1 MTGKSEPLQ
10 RPGASRPG
18 FSPGAGAKDLIHGPI
33 GKTLILFS
41 LPVMG
46 SNVLQSLNGTAN
58 AIWVSHVLGEAALT
72 ATANANNILFLMLG
86 AVFGISMAANLMIGQ
101 AVGARDEPMVKR
113 VIGTSAG
120 FFAVLSLGV
129 GIGGW
134 LLTPAI
140 LTAMDT
146 PADAKAE
153 AITYLRVIFMAM
165 PFMYFFSFL
174 MMAQRGAG
182 DSRSPFWFSLAAV
195 VLDVILNPILI
206 TGFGPAPRM
215 GIAGSAAA
223 TLISQTIVLG
233 AILVFLYRTRSVL
246 VLWPHEWGLL
256 KPELAIV
263 RTLVAKGLPMAVQML
278 VVSGAAVVMI
288 SFVNRYGSDTAAGY
302 AAAVQ
307 LWTYVQMP
315 AMAMGAAVSSMAA
328 QNVGAGRMDRVNR
341 IAGLGSLYA
350 ALLSAGPIAV
360 IYLIEPVALRL
371 FLPAGSPAI
380 PIAIHINAIALWGF
394 IPFGVAFALSGVVRA
409 TGAVM
414 LPLIAMAISLWG
426 VRVPFAL
433 LLEPTWGAEAVWW
446 SFPLGSIASCL
457 LATGYFMFG
466 GWRKAQLMAGI
477 PRGEGP
483 DTGLAPPPPEESE
496 ALEAV
501 SRSSPQAPSRRESE
515 APAE

>member
-1 MTGKSEPLQ
+1 VTGKSESLQ
-10 RPGASRPG
+10 RPGPARPAFRPG
-18 FSPGAGAKDLIHGPI
+18 GGAKDLTQGPI

-58 AIWVSHVLGEAALT
+58 AIWVSQVLGESALT
-72 ATANANNILFLMLG
+72 ATANANTILFLMLG

-101 AVGARDEPMVKR
+101 AVGGRDEAMVKR

-120 FFAVLSLGV
+120 FFLVLSLSVGV
-129 GIGGW
+129 GGW
-134 LLTPAI
+134 LLTPAV
-140 LTAMDT
+140 LTAMGT
-146 PADAKAE
+146 PADARAE
-153 AITYLRVIFMAM
+153 AITYLRVIFLAM

-182 DSRSPFWFSLAAV
+182 DARSPFWFSLAAV
-195 VLDVILNPILI
+195 GLDVILNPILI

-223 TLISQTIVLG
+223 TLISQTVVLG
-233 AILVFLYRTRSVL
+233 AIFVFLYRTRSVL
-246 VLWPHEWGLL
+246 VLWPHEFKLL
-256 KPELAIV
+256 KPELAII
-263 RTLVAKGLPMAVQML
+263 RTLVVKGLPMAAQML
-278 VVSGAAVVMI
+278 VVSGAAVVMF

-341 IAGLGSLYA
+341 IAGMGSLYA

-360 IYLIEPVALRL
+360 IYLIEPLVLRA
-371 FLPAGSPAI
+371 FLPGGSPSI
-380 PIAIHINAIALWGF
+380 PIAIHINAIVLWGF

-414 LPLIAMAISLWG
+414 APLLAMVVSLWV
-426 VRVPFAL
+426 VRVPFARF
-433 LLEPTWGAEAVWW
+433 LEPVLGADAVWW
-446 SFPLGSIASCL
+446 SFPMGSITLFL
-457 LATGYFMFG
+457 LAGGYFLLG
-466 GWRKAQLMAGI
+466 GWRKARLMAGI
-477 PRGEGP
+477 PSGGPP
-483 DTGLAPPPPEESE
+483 DTGLAGPPPEESE
-496 ALEAV
+496 ALDAV
-501 SRSSPQAPSRRESE
+501 SRSSPPAPHKRESE
-515 APAE
+515 APAG

>member
-1 MTGKSEPLQ
+1 MTDDSDSQPPAPARPAF
-10 RPGASRPG
+10 RPGG
-18 FSPGAGAKDLIHGPI
+18 GAKDLTQGPI
-33 GKTLILFS
+33 GKTLIMFS

-101 AVGARDEPMVKR
+101 SVGARDEAMVKR
-113 VIGTSAG
+113 VIGTSTG
-120 FFAVLSLGV
+120 FFVVLSLAVGV
-129 GIGGW
+129 GGW

-153 AITYLRVIFMAM
+153 AIIYLRVIFLAM

-223 TLISQTIVLG
+223 TLISQTVVLG
-233 AILVFLYRTRSVL
+233 AILVFLYRTQSVL
-246 VLWPHEWGLL
+246 VLRRHELRLL
-256 KPELAIV
+256 KPELAII
-263 RTLVAKGLPMAVQML
+263 RTLVTKGLPMAVQML
-278 VVSGAAVVMI
+278 VISGAAVVMI
-288 SFVNRYGSDTAAGY
+288 SFVNRYGSATAAGY
-302 AAAVQ
+302 AAALQ

-315 AMAMGAAVSSMAA
+315 AMALGAGVSSMAA

-341 IAGLGSLYA
+341 IAGLGSFYA
-350 ALLSAGPIAV
+350 VLLTAVPVAL
-360 IYLIEPVALRL
+360 IYLVQPIVLRL
-371 FLPAGSPAI
+371 FLPADSAST
-380 PIAIHINAIALWGF
+380 PIAMHINAIALWGF

-414 LPLIAMAISLWG
+414 IPLITMAISLWG

-433 LLEPTWGAEAVWW
+433 LLEPTLGADAVWW
-446 SFPLGSIASCL
+446 SFPLGTIASCL
-457 LATGYFMFG
+457 LAAAYYLFG
-466 GWRKAQLMAGI
+466 DWRKAKLLGGV
-477 PRGEGP
+477 PRGEAP
-483 DTGLAPPPPEESE
+483 DTGLAAPPPEESE
-496 ALEAV
+496 AIEAA
-501 SRSSPQAPSRRESE
+501 RARR
-515 APAE
+515 